1 MQIKFLT
8 PTVRAE
14 YFAPK
19 LNTLLGR
26 PRMTSDKAHRLA
38 REGFNGEIAV
48 LPRNNTGAERVV
60 PMHLPPCPVRYFMDA
75 EHLACLVKTGLEDC
89 EFRMYIPMALNHPLV
104 DAWCIC
110 TINEKRV
117 VVGLQVTVAKL
128 EHPIADEAAAKE
140 QFNAIHGALAKHR
153 VEVHKAAW
161 VVFVLPLANYSK
173 FPYQYAKGSPGAQKR
188 PAGLVWP
195 HTQAKL
201 AMQLDKHGKPPANA
215 AAMRDMLARGTTVDL
230 SAGVTAR
237 SLRVLHNVGPK
248 HAAQLLSVLHDNT
261 RAESMTVEDF
271 LDSLEN
277 SHKALARVLKHD
289 NNQGRWAYRG
299 QVWSGPAPVPA
310 PAPPPARRPKRK
322 AMLDGAGGSH
332 SPHRGP
338 TKRARRGKLKGGLR
352 VADE

>member
-1 MQIKFLT
+1 MI
-8 PTVRAE
+8 
-14 YFAPK
+14 
-19 LNTLLGR
+19 
-26 PRMTSDKAHRLA
+26 
-38 REGFNGEIAV
+38 
-48 LPRNNTGAERVV
+48 
-60 PMHLPPCPVRYFMDA
+60 
-75 EHLACLVKTGLEDC
+75 
-89 EFRMYIPMALNHPLV
+89 
-104 DAWCIC
+104 
-110 TINEKRV
+110 
-117 VVGLQVTVAKL
+117 VGLQVTVAKL

-161 VVFVLPLANYSK
+161 VVFVLPSAHYCK
-173 FPYQYAKGSPGAQKR
+173 FPDQYAKAGPGQQR
-188 PAGLVWP
+188 PAGHIWP

-215 AAMRDMLARGTTVDL
+215 AAMRDMLARGTTIEL
-230 SAGVTAR
+230 SAGVTAGD
-237 SLRVLHNVGPK
+237 LRMLHQMGPK
-248 HAAQLLSVLHDNT
+248 HAAQLLSVLDDTT
-261 RAESMTVEDF
+261 RDEPKTVEDF

-277 SHKALARVLKHD
+277 SHKALACVLKHER
-289 NNQGRWAYRG
+289 NQGRWAYRG